1 MDSRMNDVTLEDDA
15 TLADLLLAPPY
26 FDVIYLSPNDR
37 SLIRKA
43 SDASVLL
50 IPAVGPKI
58 SNVYRFF
65 HFNLLI

>member
-1 MDSRMNDVTLEDDA
+1 M
-15 TLADLLLAPPY
+15 APSH
-26 FDVIYLSPNDR
+26 FNVIYLSPSDR

-58 SNVYRFF
+58 SNDIFSKTSLKMVQVTGAG
-65 HFNLLI
+65 IID